1 MLLTFG
7 VNWRSKFK
15 ATSIAKTNKF
25 SQFKFGVKVDLRGG
39 ICLIFS

>member
-7 VNWRSKFK
+7 VNWRNKFK

-25 SQFKFGVKVDLRGG
+25 SQFKFGVKVELRGG
-39 ICLIFS
+39 YMLIFS